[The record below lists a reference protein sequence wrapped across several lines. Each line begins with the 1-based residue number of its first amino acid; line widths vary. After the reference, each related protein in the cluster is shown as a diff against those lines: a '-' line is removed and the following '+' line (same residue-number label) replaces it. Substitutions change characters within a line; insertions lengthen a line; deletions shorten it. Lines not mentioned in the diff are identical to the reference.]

1 MAFSV
6 YTTPSTTSSLHL
18 KQAHYFPLFT
28 FQFNQLFPLSVSF
41 PTPSS
46 TPTRLHI
53 SVCAAAKSQT
63 GPVKKRSPSGTNN
76 NKKKKRQGGGGGD
89 SEDLSLS
96 DVEIVDNLGAG
107 GVGSSGSGSSSRSL
121 GFHPT
126 PLPKPPAGFVVDDHG
141 KVLMASSKRIASI
154 VDPTNNFP
162 LECVIRRVFRSSR
175 GDECMLLCP
184 VDTPVQIL
192 KSTNIDG
199 WSAVSDEEAEVI
211 LPAAAYALAKIHMH
225 LVHSGF
231 CYTARGGF
239 CYSEDDIF
247 DFRTDD
253 GQDVDGLPTEGVEI
267 TCFHLDGAHYMIY
280 TPSDPLL
287 FVVVKN
293 NDGLLQIADDDL
305 LEDPAIISAIDEE
318 TEFNALVEEEAAL
331 LDSLLGKE

>member
-6 YTTPSTTSSLHL
+6 STTPSTTSSLHL

-28 FQFNQLFPLSVSF
+28 FHFNQLFPLSVSF

-76 NKKKKRQGGGGGD
+76 NKKKKRKGGGGGD

-199 WSAVSDEEAEVI
+199 WSARLNRKI
-211 LPAAAYALAKIHMH
+211 L
-225 LVHSGF
+225 V
-231 CYTARGGF
+231 R
-239 CYSEDDIF
+239 
-247 DFRTDD
+247 
-253 GQDVDGLPTEGVEI
+253 
-267 TCFHLDGAHYMIY
+267 
-280 TPSDPLL
+280 
-287 FVVVKN
+287 
-293 NDGLLQIADDDL
+293 
-305 LEDPAIISAIDEE
+305 
-318 TEFNALVEEEAAL
+318 
-331 LDSLLGKE
+331 

>member
-28 FQFNQLFPLSVSF
+28 FHFNQLFPLSVSF

-76 NKKKKRQGGGGGD
+76 NKKKKRKGGGGGD

-96 DVEIVDNLGAG
+96 DVEIVDNLGAS

-154 VDPTNNFP
+154 
-162 LECVIRRVFRSSR
+162 
-175 GDECMLLCP
+175 
-184 VDTPVQIL
+184 PVQIL

-199 WSAVSDEEAEVI
+199 WSAVCSRGPYLTAYDNFETAKFSRCRYNILVTECGQEV
-211 LPAAAYALAKIHMH
+211 
-225 LVHSGF
+225 
-231 CYTARGGF
+231 
-239 CYSEDDIF
+239 
-247 DFRTDD
+247 
-253 GQDVDGLPTEGVEI
+253 VDGAIFSADLNRWK
-267 TCFHLDGAHYMIY
+267 HLG
-280 TPSDPLL
+280 S
-287 FVVVKN
+287 N
-293 NDGLLQIADDDL
+293 
-305 LEDPAIISAIDEE
+305 
-318 TEFNALVEEEAAL
+318 
-331 LDSLLGKE
+331 